1 MQTLQHLNLNLYDEY
16 DSYGNYDSS
25 LLHTVSKDSSQ
36 DDLLR
41 DTLKSSYKWKS
52 SANTK
57 GSVIHFA
64 QEVED
69 GILKRPITAVRG
81 AGYISRSANNT
92 FDPLN
97 LANQMRIAPTDTS
110 QEVSLEDRIRLLE
123 KQVMQLIDE
132 SCVAEN
138 RGNLKLALEKAKE
151 ASSKEHS
158 LIRLLEQSGH
168 DDSHNFELT
177 YSVLFTVAHQYVT
190 NEMYTEAL
198 NMYKAITKNKVF
210 QNGIRLK
217 INIGNIYAQLGMYHE
232 ALKVYR
238 WVLDRIPN
246 TNKEFRI
253 KILHNIGIVFVKM
266 RKLEDA
272 CTNFEY
278 VMQEKP
284 AMNAGFHAILCHFF
298 LGNVQMM
305 KKAFQAML
313 NIPLEVTEMQS
324 KLMSQDDADVQTEI
338 LKRDEL
344 SQIIQ
349 RIRREAEKNVITT
362 SNLISPVIEETY
374 ATGFNWCLE
383 MIKNS
388 DHFSSLSGD
397 LEVNKAVAYLRNH
410 RSPETAIDALK
421 SFDKRENRV
430 ASLAYT
436 NLAFIYFFLEN
447 LELSESQ
454 ALLGREC
461 DMYSA
466 VANVNMGNCSFAKGA
481 YEKAKE
487 FYNLALENDSSCIE
501 ALYNLGLAHKKTDH
515 LDESLACFSK
525 LQAIINSHPDVLYQ
539 IAHIHELLG
548 DTDQAVEWYLQLL
561 GITFSDVGVLQKLA
575 DLFDNDNDKQQAFH
589 YYSEAYRYYPSN
601 LPVLDWLGEYFIEL
615 RLSERAVTYFEKAA
629 LVQPEEPK
637 WKLLVGSCYR
647 QAGNYQQALQ
657 VYKKILQLFPNNTD
671 CLKLLIRIGRDLGLK
686 ETNEYVERL
695 ATVEKAIAQ
704 RSQYSAG
711 GRKRGSGSRSSS
723 RTNSSNVSA
732 SSQGNA
738 FGKKNEF
745 EYSDP
750 LGPLVNDRPR
760 TSASNK
766 LHSNSHEEEEFGDEE
781 LDVDLLPL

>member
-1 MQTLQHLNLNLYDEY
+1 MASMQHLNLNLYDEY
-16 DSYGNYDSS
+16 DSYGNYD
-25 LLHTVSKDSSQ
+25 LNLYDVSKDLGQ
-36 DDLLR
+36 NDVLR

-52 SANTK
+52 SATTK
-57 GSVIHFA
+57 GSAIHFV
-64 QEVED
+64 QGFD
-69 GILKRPITAVRG
+69 DQILKRPITAVHG
-81 AGYISRSANNT
+81 AGYQSRSANNT

-97 LANQMRIAPTDTS
+97 LASQMRISSVDTPK
-110 QEVSLEDRIRLLE
+110 EVSLEDRIKILE

-132 SCVAEN
+132 SCIAEY
-138 RGNLKLALEKAKE
+138 RGNFKLALEKAKE

-217 INIGNIYAQLGMYHE
+217 INIGNIYAQLGMYHD

-266 RKLEDA
+266 RKLDDA
-272 CTNFEY
+272 CTNFEH

-284 AMNAGFHAILCHFF
+284 AMNAGFHAILCNFF
-298 LGNVQMM
+298 LGNVQTM
-305 KKAFQAML
+305 KKAFQSML
-313 NIPLEVTEMQS
+313 NIPPEVVEIQN
-324 KLMSQDDADVQTEI
+324 KLVSQDDTDIQTEI

-349 RIRREAEKNVITT
+349 RVRSEAEKNVITA

-374 ATGFNWCLE
+374 AAGFNWCLE

-388 DHFSSLSGD
+388 SHFSSLSGD
-397 LEVNKAVAYLRNH
+397 LEINKAVAYLRNQK
-410 RSPETAIDALK
+410 SPEVAIDALK
-421 SFDKRENRV
+421 SFDKRGNRV
-430 ASLAYT
+430 AGLAYT
-436 NLAFIYFFLEN
+436 NLAFIYYFLDN
-447 LELSESQ
+447 LELSESY
-454 ALLGREC
+454 ALQGREC

-466 VANVNMGNCSFAKGA
+466 VANVNLGNCSFAKGR
-481 YEKAKE
+481 YDKAKE

-501 ALYNLGLAHKKTDH
+501 ALYNLGLAHKKMGH
-515 LDESLACFSK
+515 LEESLSCFSK
-525 LQAIINSHPDVLYQ
+525 LQTIINSYPDVLYQ
-539 IAHIHELLG
+539 IANLHEMLG

-561 GITFSDVGVLQKLA
+561 GITFSDIGVLQKLA
-575 DLFDNDNDKQQAFH
+575 DIFDSDNEKQQAFH
-589 YYSEAYRYYPSN
+589 YYAEAYRYYPSS
-601 LPVLDWLGEYFIEL
+601 LPVLDWLGEYFMEL
-615 RLSERAVTYFEKAA
+615 RLSEKAVTYFEKAA
-629 LVQPEEPK
+629 LVQPNEPK

-647 QAGNYQQALQ
+647 QAGNYQQALR
-657 VYKKILQLFPNNTD
+657 VYKKTLQLFPNNTD

-686 ETNEYVERL
+686 ETNEYVEKL
-695 ATVEKAIAQ
+695 ANVEKSIAQ
-704 RSQYSAG
+704 RSQHSG
-711 GRKRGSGSRSSS
+711 TIRNRSSGSTFSS
-723 RTNSSNVSA
+723 RTNSSNASI
-732 SSQGNA
+732 SSQRNVHS
-738 FGKKNEF
+738 KKNEF

-750 LGPLVNDRPR
+750 VGPLINDRPR
-760 TSASNK
+760 TSASSK
-766 LHSNSHEEEEFGDEE
+766 LHSNSHEDEEFGDDE
-781 LDVDLLPL
+781 LDINLLPL